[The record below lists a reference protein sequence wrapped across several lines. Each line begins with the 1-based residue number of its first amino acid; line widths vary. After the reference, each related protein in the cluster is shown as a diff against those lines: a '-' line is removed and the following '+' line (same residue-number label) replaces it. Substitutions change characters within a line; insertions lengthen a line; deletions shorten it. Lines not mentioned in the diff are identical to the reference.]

1 LRVACCGRT
10 AVGRVR
16 SNNEDSLWL
25 GRVGDGAARS
35 GDGRGSGTL
44 GWPGWILAVADG
56 MGGAL
61 AGEVA
66 SRLAVETLASE
77 LARRAKEART
87 APSHDELRDQG
98 KAAIHAANARIR
110 AEGET
115 DASRQGMGTTLTAA
129 WAVGRTLEVFQV
141 GDSRAYLVRRG
152 KMSQIT
158 KDQSLVGKLVE
169 DGLLTEEQAE
179 QVAGRHI
186 ILQALGGEE
195 ALDIVHDAVPLEPDD
210 LVLLCTDGLSGML
223 KGAALES
230 TLARGGPLRRSATRW
245 SRRPRRRAGATTSRS
260 SWRASP
266 PDEKGTPGK
275 ARPGRARHAVSPARS
290 RAPRDLPR
298 FCRSRARLGR
308 R

>member
-1 LRVACCGRT
+1 VTPEPAPLRVVVCGKT

-16 SNNEDSLWL
+16 SNNEDNLWA
-25 GRVGDGAARS
+25 GRVGDAGARA
-35 GDGRGSGTL
+35 GDARGSGDL
-44 GWPGWILAVADG
+44 AFPGWLLAVADG

-66 SRLAVETLASE
+66 SRLAVETLSAE
-77 LARRAKEART
+77 LSRHAKDLRAPVA
-87 APSHDELRDQG
+87 ADDLVAHA

-110 AEGET
+110 AEGER

-152 KMSQIT
+152 KMAQIT

-195 ALDIVHDAVPLEPDD
+195 ALDIVHDSVPLEPND

-223 KGAALES
+223 KNAALEDL
-230 TLARGGPLRRSATRW
+230 LARGGSLESLCDAL
-245 SRRPRRRAGATTSRS
+245 
-260 SWRASP
+260 
-266 PDEKGTPGK
+266 
-275 ARPGRARHAVSPARS
+275 VS
-290 RAPRDLPR
+290 RAEAEGGSDNITVLL
-298 FCRSRARLGR
+298 ARIGG
-308 R
+308 